1 MTTSELN
8 TCFQPFIERMAKAQS
23 EFVSEEQ
30 SKTFADELS
39 RDIRVAF
46 GLAHQPDTPEAPN
59 QIDTS
64 ANIEIADTEILAKF
78 CATSKRLTSSIEALQ
93 LELAQKLEQLKLDKE
108 LQTDIMAKTKSAK
121 AKASA
126 EQLIGGFE
134 KDIIIIERAIA
145 SFNDIL
151 PGMHAEFEAR
161 CNEKIAQMTK
171 AVEDPSSWNAD
182 VAT

>member
-1 MTTSELN
+1 
-8 TCFQPFIERMAKAQS
+8 
-23 EFVSEEQ
+23 
-30 SKTFADELS
+30 
-39 RDIRVAF
+39 
-46 GLAHQPDTPEAPN
+46 
-59 QIDTS
+59 
-64 ANIEIADTEILAKF
+64 
-78 CATSKRLTSSIEALQ
+78 
-93 LELAQKLEQLKLDKE
+93 LAQNLEQLKLDKE